1 MFTFL
6 IVIEVILSILL
17 VLVILMQSSK
27 GGGLAGT
34 FGGGNVGM
42 VFGVRRT
49 ADFLIRATQILAGLF
64 IALSLVINI
73 FFLPRSAN
81 AESVLQRSGPQQTR
95 GVTREL
101 PPTQAP
107 IDQPAEQPAQ
117 APAGQGAQA
126 PTAAPVGG
134 GAK

>member
-6 IVIEVILSILL
+6 IVIEVIVSILL
-17 VLVILMQSSK
+17 ILVILMQSSK

-64 IALSLVINI
+64 LVLALVINI
-73 FFLPRSAN
+73 FFLPRSQS
-81 AESVLQRSGPQQTR
+81 AESILQHSGQPR
-95 GVTREL
+95 NNVTREL
-101 PPTQAP
+101 PPTQP
-107 IDQPAEQPAQ
+107 PQQPGQ
-117 APAGQGAQA
+117 APSGAGTQSPGAV
-126 PTAAPVGG
+126 PPGG
-134 GAK
+134 Q